1 MLWALRLIV
10 LLAVGTSPQCV
21 ACCGQVE
28 GFSHLFRELKDHK
41 NFLVCGEE
49 GVPIEPK
56 KRPLPSSNS
65 SNDSLTGK
73 GSLRNSKQAR
83 RKSASLPLIS
93 RPVPNTSWLAVDWTL
108 FLARPH

>member
-1 MLWALRLIV
+1 M
-10 LLAVGTSPQCV
+10 LLAVGTLPQCA

-83 RKSASLPLIS
+83 RKSASLPLVS
-93 RPVPNTSWLAVDWTL
+93 RPVPNTS
-108 FLARPH
+108 

>member
-1 MLWALRLIV
+1 M
-10 LLAVGTSPQCV
+10 LLAVEHDVSLCCLLWGTIFQCA

-83 RKSASLPLIS
+83 RKSASLALVS
-93 RPVPNTSWLAVDWTL
+93 RPVPSTS
-108 FLARPH
+108 